1 MHTLRGYIKY
11 MNKDIKPRAI
21 RRLKLIEGQ
30 LRGLQKMVED
40 DRYCIDIL
48 HQIHAIKAA
57 LAKVETEILKTHA
70 ACCVEEA
77 IAAGDADAQ
86 RRKFSELVEVFA
98 KAKL

>member
-1 MHTLRGYIKY
+1 
-11 MNKDIKPRAI
+11 
-21 RRLKLIEGQ
+21 
-30 LRGLQKMVED
+30 MVAD

-70 ACCVEEA
+70 ACCVEDA
-77 IAAGDADAQ
+77 ITAGDADAQ
-86 RRKFSELVEVFA
+86 RQKFSELVEVFA